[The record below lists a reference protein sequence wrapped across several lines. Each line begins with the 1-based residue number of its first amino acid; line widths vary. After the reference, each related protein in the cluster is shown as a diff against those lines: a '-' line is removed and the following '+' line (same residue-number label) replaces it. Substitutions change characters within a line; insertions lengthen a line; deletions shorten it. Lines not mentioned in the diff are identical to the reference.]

1 MPEITVIHIALLA
14 LSIIIGLVVGWII
27 RGNRCAQEKIAV
39 NKGWQEQFDAQQKAH
54 GRLAEQKKNLSD
66 QASQF
71 QASGKDAT
79 MRARELSDALKEA
92 FERRDELQRE
102 IKDIRSDLEVAVAQ
116 RDRLQTDIHSRD
128 VDVATTANALKS
140 KDDKIFKLSRE
151 LENWQNR
158 LPPLIERFRVRDEE
172 ANSLES
178 ELSDAQQRLGALE
191 GMIDSDQTHIANVDP
206 DALTNGLD
214 ASNDPID
221 AQFESDQNVPDDDGL
236 SDDDLSGAAVVNEDH
251 DEASD
256 DDDHEKADGRL
267 RDNLKM
273 IKGVGPAIEK
283 TLNELGIFRFMQIA
297 QMNEYDIDRI
307 AQRLRGFRSRID
319 REDWIGQ
326 ARELHD
332 QKIGEQ
338 H

>member
-1 MPEITVIHIALLA
+1 MPEITVIHVALLA
-14 LSIIIGLVVGWII
+14 LTIIIGLVVGWII
-27 RGNRCAQEKIAV
+27 RGNRCAQEKVAV
-39 NKGWQEQFDAQQKAH
+39 NKGWQEQLEAQRNEH
-54 GRLAEQKKNLSD
+54 GRIAEQKKNLMD
-66 QASQF
+66 QVSQF
-71 QASGKDAT
+71 QDSGKDAT

-102 IKDIRSDLEVAVAQ
+102 VKDIRSKLEVAVAQ
-116 RDRLQTDIHSRD
+116 RDGLQTDIRSRD
-128 VDVATTANALKS
+128 VDNATTANALKR
-140 KDDKIFKLSRE
+140 KDDKIFQLSRE

-172 ANSLES
+172 AKSLES

-191 GMIDSDQTHIANVDP
+191 GMIDSDQTHIEAVDP
-206 DALTNGLD
+206 DALTDGLD

-221 AQFESDQNVPDDDGL
+221 AQFEADQDVLDDGGF
-236 SDDDLSGAAVVNEDH
+236 SDDDLSKASGNEDD
-251 DEASD
+251 DEAPD
-256 DDDHEKADGRL
+256 EADHDKADDGS

-297 QMNEYDIDRI
+297 QMSEYDIDRI

-326 ARELHD
+326 ARDLHD
-332 QKIGEQ
+332 QKMGEQ

>member
-14 LSIIIGLVVGWII
+14 LSIIIGLVIGWII

-39 NKGWQEQFDAQQKAH
+39 NKGWQEQVDAQQNAR
-54 GRLAEQKKNLSD
+54 GRLAEQKKNLID
-66 QASQF
+66 QVSQF
-71 QASGKDAT
+71 QASDKDAT

-128 VDVATTANALKS
+128 VDGATTANVLKS

-191 GMIDSDQTHIANVDP
+191 GMIDSDQTHIEEVDP

-214 ASNDPID
+214 ASNDPTD
-221 AQFESDQNVPDDDGL
+221 AQFEADQDVLADRGFP
-236 SDDDLSGAAVVNEDH
+236 DDDLSEAAGNAD
-251 DEASD
+251 DNEASD
-256 DDDHEKADGRL
+256 DADHDNADDGVP
-267 RDNLKM
+267 DNLKM

-297 QMNEYDIDRI
+297 QMSEHDIERI
-307 AQRLRGFRSRID
+307 AQRLRGFRARID

-326 ARELHD
+326 ARDLHD
-332 QKIGEQ
+332 QKTGEQ